1 MIEAGLGATLFLVT
15 VMRSALPA
23 LPISIGLG
31 VAAFVGTHFL
41 LAPFLDAIVGHGLA
55 L

>member
-31 VAAFVGTHFL
+31 VFYYFLTRLMVVPYMQELVTHPVFV
-41 LAPFLDAIVGHGLA
+41 
-55 L
+55 